1 MNRLLCFALSLVVVV
16 ASERLAF
23 AEEFEISQ
31 KNKEFSKS
39 EITIKP
45 GDKLVFVNDDQ
56 VTHNVFCKAEG
67 CCFNTKA
74 QAVGSR
80 NPITFEKEGTFEIR
94 CAIHPKMKLVVTV
107 KK

>member
-1 MNRLLCFALSLVVVV
+1 MNRLFRFALSLAIV
-16 ASERLAF
+16 AASGKLAL

-45 GDKLVFVNDDQ
+45 GDKLAFVNDDQ

-80 NPITFEKEGTFEIR
+80 NLITFEKEGTFEIR
-94 CAIHPKMKLVVTV
+94 CAIHPKMKLIVTV